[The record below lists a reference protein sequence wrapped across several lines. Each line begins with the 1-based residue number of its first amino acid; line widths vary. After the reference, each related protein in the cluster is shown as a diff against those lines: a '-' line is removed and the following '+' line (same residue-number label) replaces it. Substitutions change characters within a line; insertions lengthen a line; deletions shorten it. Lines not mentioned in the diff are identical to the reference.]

1 MRFAWC
7 WIANWEPDL
16 LTEITV
22 LKYLKVRGH
31 LKCWS
36 SHFLGEE
43 IQVQRD
49 EIYGS
54 ASLAGQVGSKDYEL
68 EALSL

>member
-1 MRFAWC
+1 MLELRVVTLC
-7 WIANWEPDL
+7 LIP
-16 LTEITV
+16 
-22 LKYLKVRGH
+22 
-31 LKCWS
+31 
-36 SHFLGEE
+36 HFLVEE
-43 IQVQRD
+43 IQVQRE